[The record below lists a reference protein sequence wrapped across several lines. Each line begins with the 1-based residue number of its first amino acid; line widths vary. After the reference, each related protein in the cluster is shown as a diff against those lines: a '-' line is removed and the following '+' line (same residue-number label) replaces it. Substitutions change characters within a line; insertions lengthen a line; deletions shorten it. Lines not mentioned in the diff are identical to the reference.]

1 MVVTFAAPD
10 EASPESSFPKHVHG
24 FFFFSSFSS
33 SGGGIICS
41 LSLSLYLC
49 RRMSPSSNY
58 LEWCARASFE
68 EKFLLKNGSLS
79 TKQHKGFW
87 EKHFT
92 SLLFFAA
99 FEKRVRANKESSSYI
114 YSVSYIYR
122 EREKRLERF
131 GREKERERIG
141 KTRVV
146 ASLRVVVVEKEYI
159 KVRNRSE
166 IRKRYKRAE

>member
-1 MVVTFAAPD
+1 MF
-10 EASPESSFPKHVHG
+10 
-24 FFFFSSFSS
+24 
-33 SGGGIICS
+33 S

-114 YSVSYIYR
+114 IYIEATGTIRGR
-122 EREKRLERF
+122 ERE
-131 GREKERERIG
+131 RER
-141 KTRVV
+141 
-146 ASLRVVVVEKEYI
+146 
-159 KVRNRSE
+159 E
-166 IRKRYKRAE
+166 IRKDARRGIIISRCCCC

>member
-1 MVVTFAAPD
+1 MF
-10 EASPESSFPKHVHG
+10 
-24 FFFFSSFSS
+24 
-33 SGGGIICS
+33 S

-114 YSVSYIYR
+114 IYIEATGTIRGR
-122 EREKRLERF
+122 ERER
-131 GREKERERIG
+131 ERERFG

-146 ASLRVVVVEKEYI
+146 ASSSRVVVVVEREVHQSEPEKSIGE
-159 KVRNRSE
+159 
-166 IRKRYKRAE
+166 RKRYKRVHREL